1 MADPTIGTQTSE
13 SDYDAGSIGVLKG
26 LEGVRKRPGMYIGD
40 TDDGSGLHHL
50 VHEVVDN
57 SVDEHLAGHC
67 TRIDVI
73 IHFDNSVTVED
84 NGRGIPVDIMAT
96 ENRPAAEV
104 VMTVLHAGGKFGGSG
119 YKVSGGLHGVGV
131 SAVNALSDWLKLEIR
146 RHGKVYYQ
154 EYSRG
159 IPTTEFKQTGFTD
172 AGERHG
178 TKITFHP
185 DPDIFKNVLEF
196 SFDQLAT
203 KLRELAYLN
212 SGLEIIVVDE
222 RTDRR
227 QVFKFEGGIA
237 TYVADLNANK
247 TVVSDVIAFT
257 GTVGGGGNGEAA
269 ECTVDVAMQ
278 WNDGYSEIVTCFT
291 NTIKNRDGGTHLT
304 GFRQALTRTI
314 NNYAN
319 EAKLLKEAKSGLS
332 GEDLREG
339 LSAVVSVKVGD
350 PKYSNQAKDK
360 LVSSEVATAV
370 STVVADKLGQ
380 YLEHHPKE
388 ARNIINKAVLAS
400 RAREAA
406 RKAREMVQRKGA
418 LELTS
423 LPGKLADCQERDP
436 IKSEIFI
443 VEGESAGGSAKQG
456 RSRQFQAILPLRGKI
471 LNVEKVRFD
480 RMLSSQELTTLITA
494 LGTGV
499 GDDKNIE
506 KLRYHKI
513 IIMSVDAQE
522 HVLVRDRGGVALVT
536 IGELIDHALT
546 GIAPD
551 EHGVTRRLRGQG
563 SPPGPDPSGAG
574 DLGEVLCFGV
584 DDHVVRFRPIKGMIR
599 HPLDEALYEVKT
611 AAGRS
616 LRVTASH
623 SIFVHED
630 GEVRRKRGDEL
641 RPGDRVVAPR
651 QLRLPSDAPSRIDL
665 LRELHAMPEAARGIW
680 LRGPAVAAWFAAKV
694 AGEDLT
700 LPRWT
705 AARVELPEDVR
716 HELAAQR
723 RAAKVSSGQLC
734 QLLEIRQ
741 PGTLQAW
748 EQGTSRPTVAQLQAY
763 LLAIGAD
770 PAHVMPRVH
779 VGPSRL
785 ARVFEPGAQEAAAAA
800 SAAPA
805 SEAGRDDVR
814 LASLEREDLDWFA
827 GRDDLELAPA
837 RHGKAG
843 IARHLSVTP
852 ELMMLLGSFVATDS
866 VATDAR
872 TSSSR
877 AHDAI
882 RIGGVADVHKAGAQL
897 ASAFGLPAQACELS
911 APTGEIRLPHRVA
924 ALVWHKLASHRD
936 GARAVRQIPDLV
948 WSTTEDLRSAFLRGY
963 VRARQ
968 ASSRGVAGVARAL
981 AFTAPSRELA
991 SGLQYLLASYGVVG
1005 VTRGQ
1010 ADGSFTIAV
1019 AGPGEL
1025 ARLRAVWQGLPG
1037 TEATEVV
1044 EAAEAVAHRSHAG
1057 SARAPL
1063 PDVAGAPGVLVRE
1076 IDGDLIS
1083 LEITEIA
1090 EVAATNGNVYD
1101 FSVADDENFI
1111 CGFGGIA
1118 ACNTDA
1124 DVDGSHIRT
1133 LLLTFFFRHFNELFE
1148 NGHVYIAQ
1156 PPLYKIK
1163 KGKTELYLKNEGAL
1177 EDYLLDSV
1185 CRETVLHRGTAA
1197 PLANLELA
1205 AIVKRISQAR
1215 RLRTQLDKRSDGRIT
1230 AQFAEAG
1237 LSEDDL
1243 KDRDKLERTA
1253 SEVMAEVAKRHGELG
1268 QATGTYQQDREHG
1281 TWELRFPA
1289 GVHGIRRATVIN
1301 SDVVRSAE
1309 FLELRRISAELRATL
1324 TEPLSLQHQHDDAQ
1338 AIGNWDEIATV
1349 IEELGRKGLQ
1359 IQRYKGLG
1367 EMNAEQLWETTMDPT
1382 KRNLLKVKVEE
1393 MEAADGIFTK
1403 LMGDLVEPRRE
1414 FIEENALN
1422 VRNLDV

>member
-1 MADPTIGTQTSE
+1 
-13 SDYDAGSIGVLKG
+13 
-26 LEGVRKRPGMYIGD
+26 VRKRPGMYIGD
-40 TDDGSGLHHL
+40 TDDGTGLHHL

-67 TRIDVI
+67 NRIDVV

-84 NGRGIPVDIMAT
+84 NGRGIPVDIMP
-96 ENRPAAEV
+96 EEGRPAAEV
-104 VMTVLHAGGKFGGSG
+104 VMTVLHAGGKFGGKG

-146 RHGKVYYQ
+146 RNGKVYYQ
-154 EYSRG
+154 EYARG
-159 IPTTEFKQTGFTD
+159 IPMTELKQTGTTES
-172 AGERHG
+172 GERHG

-185 DPDIFKNVLEF
+185 DPQIFKNILEF
-196 SFDQLAT
+196 GFDQLST

-212 SGLEIIVVDE
+212 SGLEIDIVDE
-222 RTDRR
+222 RTDRK
-227 QVFKFEGGIA
+227 QIFKFEGGIA

-247 TVVSDVIAFT
+247 TAVSDVISFS
-257 GTVGGGGNGEAA
+257 GMVGGNGNGEAA
-269 ECTVDVAMQ
+269 ECSVDVAMQ
-278 WNDGYSEIVTCFT
+278 WNDGYSELVTCFT

-319 EAKLLKEAKSGLS
+319 EAKLLKESKAGLS

-380 YLEHHPKE
+380 YLERHPKE
-388 ARNIINKAVLAS
+388 ARNIINKAVVAA

-436 IKSEIFI
+436 VKSEIFI

-499 GDDKNIE
+499 GDDKDIG

-513 IIMSVDAQE
+513 IIMSVDAEE
-522 HVLVRDRGGVALVT
+522 HVFVRGRGGVALVR
-536 IGELIDHALT
+536 IGDFIDRALT
-546 GIAPD
+546 GISAD
-551 EHGVTRRLRGQG
+551 EHGVARRLG
-563 SPPGPDPSGAG
+563 SAG

-584 DDHVVRFRPIKGMIR
+584 DDHLVRFRAINGVIR
-599 HPLDEALYEVKT
+599 HPLDEKLYEVRT
-611 AAGRS
+611 TAGRS

-641 RPGDRVVAPR
+641 APGDRVVAPR
-651 QLRLPSDAPSRIDL
+651 QLRLPAEAPQHVDL
-665 LRELHAMPEAARGIW
+665 LRTLHADLEAAPAIW
-680 LRGPAVAAWFAAKV
+680 VRGPAVTAWFAARITE
-694 AGEDLT
+694 ATATDAA
-700 LPRWT
+700 WT
-705 AARVELPEDVR
+705 APRMVIPAALRL
-716 HELAAQR
+716 ELADQR
-723 RAAKVSSGQLC
+723 RVAKISNGQLC
-734 QLLEIRQ
+734 QVLGIRQ
-741 PGTLQAW
+741 PGTFQAW
-748 EQGTSRPTVAQLQAY
+748 ELGTSQPTQAQLEVY

-770 PAHVMPRVH
+770 ADAVWPRVLA
-779 VGPSRL
+779 GPSRL
-785 ARVFEPGAQEAAAAA
+785 AQICNAEDAEDLQYVLAEVAGG
-800 SAAPA
+800 
-805 SEAGRDDVR
+805 GRDYVR
-814 LASLEREDLDWFA
+814 LAALEREDLDWFA
-827 GRDDLELAPA
+827 DRDDLVLAPGP
-837 RHGKAG
+837 RGKPG
-843 IARHLSVTP
+843 IARRIELTP
-852 ELMMLLGSFVATDS
+852 GLLALVGGYVATGAHAQPGILIAVGAAGAS
-866 VATDAR
+866 GASGATDA
-872 TSSSR
+872 T
-877 AHDAI
+877 
-882 RIGGVADVHKAGAQL
+882 RIAEVARELAGV
-897 ASAFGLPAQACELS
+897 FGLPAAACEVSPTTSDVMLS
-911 APTGEIRLPHRVA
+911 HRVA
-924 ALVWHKLASHRD
+924 VLAWRTLFGTDAEPRVPDRVWTMS
-936 GARAVRQIPDLV
+936 
-948 WSTTEDLRSAFLRGY
+948 EELRSAFLRGY
-963 VRARQ
+963 LQTGVVGVVQPAGRPALELVASARD
-968 ASSRGVAGVARAL
+968 
-981 AFTAPSRELA
+981 LA
-991 SGLQYLLASYGVVG
+991 SGLSYLLSSYGVVG
-1005 VTRGQ
+1005 TSR
-1010 ADGSFTIAV
+1010 ARDGRWTITIDN
-1019 AGPGEL
+1019 PTEL
-1025 ARLRAVWQGLPG
+1025 ERLRAVWQPIPGLSALGTPG
-1037 TEATEVV
+1037 HEGRAYASRPFEA
-1044 EAAEAVAHRSHAG
+1044 
-1057 SARAPL
+1057 L
-1063 PDVAGAPGVLVRE
+1063 
-1076 IDGDLIS
+1076 DGDLMT
-1083 LEITEIA
+1083 LAITEVT

-1111 CGFGGIA
+1111 AGFGGLA

-1148 NGHVYIAQ
+1148 QGHVYIAQ
-1156 PPLYKIK
+1156 PPLYKVK

-1185 CRETVLHRGTAA
+1185 CRETVLHRGAEA
-1197 PLANLELA
+1197 PLTHLELA
-1205 AIVKRISQAR
+1205 ELVKRISQAR
-1215 RLRTQLDKRSDGRIT
+1215 RLRAQLDKRSDGRIT

-1243 KDRDKLERTA
+1243 KDRERLEQLEA
-1253 SEVMAEVAKRHGELG
+1253 QVMAEVARRHGELG
-1268 QATGTYQQDREHG
+1268 QAAASYKQDVEHG
-1281 TWELRFPA
+1281 NWELRFPP
-1289 GVHGIRRATVIN
+1289 GVHGIRRATVLN

-1309 FLELRRISAELRATL
+1309 FVELRRISAELRATL
-1324 TEPLSLQHQHDDAQ
+1324 TTPLSLQNQQGEAQ
-1338 AIGNWDEIATV
+1338 PIDNWDEIATA

-1382 KRNLLKVKVEE
+1382 QRNLLRVKVEE
-1393 MEAADGIFTK
+1393 MEAADGIFSK
-1403 LMGDLVEPRRE
+1403 LMGDLVEPRRA